1 MKKVIVELLVDE
13 ERLTSVNGYEDM
25 DLHDALNSEL
35 EVMRENGVQ
44 TLDWHVVKTETKLT
58 DLIFAKPI
66 YGNKKHYSPATE
78 AWIEHMND
86 KEEMRN
92 KDLTKY
98 DNVNHPSHYQ
108 TKDGIETID
117 VIRAYTKG
125 LDGIEAFDAGNA
137 IKYLCRWKN
146 KNGVEDLKKAN
157 WYLNNLIKYE
167 EELNGN

>member
-13 ERLTSVNGYEDM
+13 DRLTSVNGYEDM
-25 DLHDALNSEL
+25 DLHDALKSEL
-35 EVMRENGVQ
+35 DVMRENGVQ
-44 TLDWHVVKTETKLT
+44 TLDWLVVKTETNIA
-58 DLIFAKPI
+58 DIFKPVDK
-66 YGNKKHYSPATE
+66 YPWDDYKNNKTAHKF
-78 AWIEHMND
+78 
-86 KEEMRN
+86 
-92 KDLTKY
+92 

-117 VIRAYTKG
+117 VIKAYTKG